1 MSDKSFQSEDK
12 DSRELLSEQREK
24 IFALLDDIFGLDDP
38 VTLADT
44 VNQLLALGALEVLRE
59 RLQEAQSLGDHP
71 LIPVLN
77 MALSL
82 LLKAQVHGVSTAV
95 SQYIDERQRVIGA
108 LEALEAAPDSTQF
121 YRILEEQQQLLL
133 TDLSLTFLTGAYYD
147 VLEAED
153 DPVGAET
160 LKQHIDLLKEA
171 RVWGVSVAWERSLA
185 EEEKIMDALAFL
197 DEENSHESFFHILE
211 EKRELLITEKAIWL
225 LRLHIERLRQQKDP
239 LADHYEMYASLL
251 QDAYTHGLEEV
262 WKNFVG
268 VDRVIQELQ
277 ATEELEEILK
287 LLQKHEDVLRSEA
300 SLIVTRSYIARAKAS
315 DKPEA
320 VRYFERWYQLLKD
333 ARDSGITVAWGKF
346 YRHMIFEAY
355 GQLASSADDRIS
367 DCTGKLSRLPVGT
380 LSWADTRTERGSI
393 YFSHVVSEQ
402 MDKATLDLAIADF
415 QAALPVYKKYGKLDQ
430 YAEALDNLGTA
441 LIFALFLQQAGEAFL
456 KRTIAD
462 LTVSLIGTY
471 DDFSPAAHTPV
482 HNLHQYRQQILDL
495 FTEALTLYQQQ
506 GRQDDWART
515 LLKRAGIYRIGN
527 QVSIQDMLL
536 AIDDYTAALNILK
549 KETSPY
555 EWMGAV
561 GNRGGCYMQIGV
573 SGREGYFEKA
583 IADLQA
589 ELTVATRQASPALYR
604 KTQLFLYQAFE
615 HLGRWEEAY
624 GAIKEAIAAQHDLL
638 AMTPVEGDQLSLI
651 SDVANTQVEIY
662 VRAAQVLSRFK
673 KPALQN
679 AACMLELGRA
689 QLLRLTLSLDTLD
702 PNRIADP
709 ASRRRI
715 EKFLAALKT
724 WKRHQQQV
732 AGAIS
737 SANTRPLPTSGSA
750 QKQEALLQQTETDHA
765 AFLET
770 IEAIRRYDDPDFMT
784 PIPAFED
791 IQRALPAPES
801 ALVYLAAGAESGLAL
816 LIIRDRKGQ
825 VQTQYIPLPQLKNR
839 AVSDLVE
846 MNSRKAVPIKLQQV
860 LSRLGQM
867 GLNDIVQVLSWS
879 GVKTVRLIPF
889 GLLGLFPLPAVV
901 VQNGQGQRKRLG
913 DLFEVTLAP
922 SARAVEVAEQRAA
935 KLNRAT
941 HPDILLG
948 GGVAGL
954 AYTRAEIEAIQRIA
968 IRCGQDERRIRYLR
982 SQAISKN
989 RVITALKQCWYAH
1002 LAVHGV
1008 YQPDQPRR
1016 SHLLLADKEDTREE
1030 HCIFLGEALERRT
1043 GDGGLEFDLEG
1054 VRLLVLS
1061 ACETAVIDIRQ
1072 APDEVMGLASGF
1084 LQAGAAGVIASLW
1097 AVDDRATCL
1106 LMSRFARLYLDP
1118 RRSLSPA
1125 RALAEA
1131 QRWLREEATNAVL
1144 MTYDPAEAGHP
1155 AVPTGP
1161 AAKSAGEYAAASRLR
1176 SLRLGYES
1184 GLAEIHTEAAMRA
1197 AENPHALP
1205 YADPFYWAAFVV
1217 TGC

>member
-12 DSRELLSEQREK
+12 DSRELLPEQWEK
-24 IFALLDDIFGLDDP
+24 IFALLDNLFGLDDP
-38 VTLADT
+38 VTLVET
-44 VNQLLALGALEVLRE
+44 VNQLLALGTLEILRE
-59 RLQEAQSLGDHP
+59 YLEEMQNSDNDL
-71 LIPVLN
+71 LIAATNVT
-77 MALSL
+77 LSL
-82 LLKAQVHGVSTAV
+82 LHDAQTHGTRAAV
-95 SQYIDERQRVIGA
+95 IRYIDERRRTVAA
-108 LEALEAAPDSTQF
+108 LEALEDADGADEF
-121 YRILEEQQQLLL
+121 YRVLEEKQQLLL
-133 TDLSLTFLTGAYYD
+133 SDLALTFLTLAYMD
-147 VLEAED
+147 ISDAED
-153 DPVGAET
+153 NAAGAGQ
-160 LKQHIDLLKEA
+160 LKQHIALIKEA
-171 RVWGVSVAWERSLA
+171 RVRGVPVAWERYLA
-185 EEEKIMDALAFL
+185 DEQQILDAFALL
-197 DEENSHESFFHILE
+197 DGKPHDVFYQLLQ
-211 EKRELLITEKAIWL
+211 EKRDILITERAIWL
-225 LRLHIERLRQQKDP
+225 KQFQVAQARLEGDP
-239 LADHYEMYASLL
+239 LADQYEMYVFFL
-251 QDAYTHGLEEV
+251 QDAYTRGLEDA
-262 WKNFVG
+262 WKDFAG
-268 VDRVIQELQ
+268 VDQAIVELQ
-277 ATEELEEILK
+277 NLEEPEEILK
-287 LLQKHEDVLRSEA
+287 FLQKHEDVLRSDA
-300 SLIVTRSYIARAKAS
+300 ALPVMRSYIARAKA
-315 DKPEA
+315 DGA
-320 VRYFERWYQLLKD
+320 QDMVRYFERWYQVLKD
-333 ARDSGITVAWGKF
+333 AHHSGITAAWGKF
-346 YRHMIFEAY
+346 YHHMLFEAY
-355 GQLASSADDRIS
+355 GQLASSAESRIS
-367 DCTGKLSRLPVGT
+367 DCTARLSHLPVGT
-380 LSWADTRTERGSI
+380 LSWADTRTERGGI
-393 YFSHVVSEQ
+393 YFSQVVREQ

-415 QAALPVYKKYGKLDQ
+415 QAALPVYKKHGKLDQ

-441 LIFALFLQQAGEAFL
+441 LIFALFLQQTGEAFL

-471 DDFSPAAHTPV
+471 DDFAPSAHTPV
-482 HNLHQYRQQILDL
+482 HNLPRYRQQILDL

-515 LLKRAGIYRIGN
+515 LLKRAGIYRIGD

-536 AIDDYTAALNILK
+536 AIDDYTAALNVLK

-555 EWMGAV
+555 EWMGAT
-561 GNRGGCYMQIGV
+561 GNRGGCYMQIGA
-573 SGREGYFEKA
+573 SGREGYYEKA

-615 HLGRWEEAY
+615 RSGRWEEAY

-638 AMTPVEGDQLSLI
+638 AMNPVESDQLSLI

-673 KPALQN
+673 RPALQE

-737 SANTRPLPTSGSA
+737 SANTRPLPTSASA
-750 QKQEALLQQTETDHA
+750 QKQEALLQQTETDHT

-784 PIPAFED
+784 PIPAFDD

-860 LSRLGQM
+860 ISRLGQM
-867 GLNDIVQVLSWS
+867 GLNDVVQVLSWS
-879 GVKTVRLIPF
+879 GVQKVRIIPF

-968 IRCGQDERRIRYLR
+968 IRCGQDERHIRYLR

-989 RVITALKQCWYAH
+989 RVVRALKQCWYAH

-1016 SHLLLADKEDTREE
+1016 SHLLLTDKEDTREE

-1043 GDGGLEFDLEG
+1043 SDGGLEFDLEG

-1106 LMSRFARLYLDP
+1106 LMSRFAQLYLDP
-1118 RRSLSPA
+1118 RRGLSPA

-1144 MTYDPAEAGHP
+1144 MTYDPAETGQP
-1155 AVPTGP
+1155 AVQKG
-1161 AAKSAGEYAAASRLR
+1161 AAPQTGEYAAASRLR

>member
-1 MSDKSFQSEDK
+1 M
-12 DSRELLSEQREK
+12 
-24 IFALLDDIFGLDDP
+24 
-38 VTLADT
+38 
-44 VNQLLALGALEVLRE
+44 QLCNA
-59 RLQEAQSLGDHP
+59 
-71 LIPVLN
+71 
-77 MALSL
+77 ALSL
-82 LLKAQVHGVSTAV
+82 LHDAQAHGVRAAAIR
-95 SQYIDERQRVIGA
+95 YIDERRQVIDA
-108 LEALEAAPDSTQF
+108 LETLEATTDSTEF

-133 TDLSLTFLTGAYYD
+133 TDLALTFLTSAYYD
-147 VLEAED
+147 VLDAED
-153 DPVGAET
+153 DPVGAGT
-160 LKQHIDLLKEA
+160 LKGHIDLIKEA
-171 RVWGVSVAWERSLA
+171 RVWDVSVAWERSLA
-185 EEEKIMDALAFL
+185 EEEKIMDALVFL
-197 DEENSHESFFHILE
+197 DEENSHETFFRILE
-211 EKRELLITEKAIWL
+211 EKRDLLITEKAIWL
-225 LRLHIERLRQQKDP
+225 LRLHVERLRQQKDP

-268 VDRVIQELQ
+268 VDRIILEIQ
-277 ATEELEEILK
+277 ATEKLEEVLK
-287 LLQKHEDVLRSEA
+287 LLQKHEDALCSSEA
-300 SLIVTRSYIARAKAS
+300 SLIVMRSYIARAKA
-315 DKPEA
+315 DGAQER
-320 VRYFERWYQLLKD
+320 VRYFERLYQIFKD
-333 ARDSGITVAWGKF
+333 ARHSGVTVAWGKF
-346 YRHMIFEAY
+346 YRNMIFEAY
-355 GQLASSADDRIS
+355 GQLASSAEDRIS
-367 DCTGKLSRLPVGT
+367 DCTARLSRLPAGT
-380 LSWADTRTERGSI
+380 LSWADTRTERANI
-393 YFSHVVSEQ
+393 YFSYVISEQ

-430 YAEALDNLGTA
+430 YAETVDSLGTA
-441 LIFALFLQQAGEAFL
+441 LLFALFLQQAGEAFL

-462 LTVSLIGTY
+462 LTVSLIGP
-471 DDFSPAAHTPV
+471 DDAFSPTAHTPV
-482 HNLHQYRQQILDL
+482 RNLHQYCQQILDY
-495 FTEALTLYQQQ
+495 FTEALTLYRQQ

-527 QVSIQDMLL
+527 QVSLQDMLL
-536 AIDDYTAALNILK
+536 AIDDYSAALNVLK
-549 KETSPY
+549 KETAPY
-555 EWMGAV
+555 EWMGAI
-561 GNRGGCYMQIGV
+561 GNRGGCYMQIGA
-573 SGREGYFEKA
+573 SGREGYYEKA

-615 HLGRWEEAY
+615 RLGRWEEAY

-638 AMTPVEGDQLSLI
+638 AMTPDESNQLSLI
-651 SDVANTQVEIY
+651 SDIANAQVEIY

-673 KPALQN
+673 KPALQE

-702 PNRIADP
+702 PARIANP

-732 AGAIS
+732 TRGIP
-737 SANTRPLPTSGSA
+737 SASTVPLPMPGSA
-750 QKQEALLQQTETDHA
+750 QKQEALLQQTETDHT

-784 PIPAFED
+784 PTPAFED
-791 IQRALPAPES
+791 ILRALPASAS

-816 LIIRDRKGQ
+816 LIIRDKKGQ

-846 MNSRKAVPIKLQQV
+846 MNARKAVPIKLQPV
-860 LSRLGQM
+860 LSQLGQM
-867 GLNDIVQVLSWS
+867 GLNDVVQALDWS
-879 GVKTVRLIPF
+879 GVQKVRLIPF

-901 VQNGQGQRKRLG
+901 VQTGQGQRKRLG

-989 RVITALKQCWYAH
+989 RVVTALKQCWYAH

-1008 YQPDQPRR
+1008 YQPDHPRR
-1016 SHLLLADKEDTREE
+1016 SHLLLTDREDTREE
-1030 HCIFLGEALERRT
+1030 HCIFLGEALDRRT
-1043 GDGGLEFDLEG
+1043 SDGGLEFDLEG

-1061 ACETAVIDIRQ
+1061 ACETAMIDIRQ

-1106 LMSRFARLYLDP
+1106 LMSRFAQLYLDP
-1118 RRSLSPA
+1118 RRGLSPA
-1125 RALAEA
+1125 RALVEA
-1131 QRWLREEATNAVL
+1131 QRWLREEATNAAL
-1144 MTYDPAEAGHP
+1144 MTYDPAG
-1155 AVPTGP
+1155 TGQL
-1161 AAKSAGEYAAASRLR
+1161 AIQTGAAARSVGAGVSRLR

-1184 GLAEIHTEAAMRA
+1184 GLAEIHTEAAIRA